1 MKNKKGFL
9 IASGIGIAAGA
20 AIAAF
25 LGKKNKRSSDYLL
38 EDSFEDEMYLNFSEN
53 TTITKEESEKK
64 ALEAAKARLGSG
76 AAIASAS
83 DNKALTVN
91 IGGKRRHCFMF
102 GAVGDDLPVNSE
114 TLIIYVDA
122 TTGEV
127 FASDEID

>member
-38 EDSFEDEMYLNFSEN
+38 EDSFEDEMYFDFSEN
-53 TTITKEESEKK
+53 TIITKEESEKK
-64 ALEAAKARLGSG
+64 ALEAAKARLGGG

-102 GAVGDDLPVNSE
+102 GAVGDGLPVNSE
-114 TLIIYVDA
+114 TLLLYVDA
-122 TTGEV
+122 ATGEV